1 MPQDEAS
8 RPKESKPQP
17 TPASLSWL
25 TTPKPIKRLFD
36 KFPLITYPANQLPQR
51 KPIER
56 TVNTLY
62 IFAREED
69 AQIDS
74 PSFNPSCLKWQTY
87 LHLANIPFTTV
98 PSSNHASPTGSLPFL
113 NPASFST
120 NHETI
125 RPIPSSKL
133 QEWAAKNG
141 SALGQE
147 TEDMRY
153 EAYMSLLDNTIRNAW
168 LYHLYLSPSNF
179 ASIACPLY
187 ITPTTT
193 SSMVHLSLSYTLQ
206 TAARAEIVKSSSSP
220 VVEVDSLY
228 RESDKAFSALSELLG
243 DSEWFFGEKM
253 PGLMDA
259 SVFAYSHLLL
269 DDELM
274 GWKAGDEG
282 MGEGLRDGRWKN
294 LADHRQRI
302 YEVCYQ

>member
-1 MPQDEAS
+1 
-8 RPKESKPQP
+8 
-17 TPASLSWL
+17 
-25 TTPKPIKRLFD
+25 
-36 KFPLITYPANQLPQR
+36 
-51 KPIER
+51 
-56 TVNTLY
+56 
-62 IFAREED
+62 
-69 AQIDS
+69 
-74 PSFNPSCLKWQTY
+74 
-87 LHLANIPFTTV
+87 
-98 PSSNHASPTGSLPFL
+98 
-113 NPASFST
+113 
-120 NHETI
+120 
-125 RPIPSSKL
+125 
-133 QEWAAKNG
+133 
-141 SALGQE
+141 
-147 TEDMRY
+147 MRY